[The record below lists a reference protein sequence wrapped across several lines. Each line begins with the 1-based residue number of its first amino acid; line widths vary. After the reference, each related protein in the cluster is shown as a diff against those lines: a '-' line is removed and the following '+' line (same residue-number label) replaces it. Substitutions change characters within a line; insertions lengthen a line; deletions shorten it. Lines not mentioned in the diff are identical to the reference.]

1 MGGRRDEK
9 LNSEQV
15 RQMLQRS
22 AGLCEFENCAQPLF
36 FDLVSGHAC
45 NDGQYAHIIPSS
57 ADGPRGGGDETL
69 EYIASVAN
77 RMHLC
82 HKHHEIVDHHVDKY
96 PAHLLRQMKR
106 KHEDH
111 VAAFRLMLK
120 KTPIMPILFSS
131 DIKGRQTT
139 IDYGAVCKAIRDD
152 ARPLQKELPCEMRI
166 DSSADYGSPRY
177 WEETRKRVTD
187 KVARLLD
194 ESRAVGEGNVEYGI
208 FPLAPMPL
216 IVLFG
221 WLIGDKLPMRV
232 YQLLRDDS
240 AWSWNR
246 DRPINRF
253 SSKLLRAGASDCK
266 RIAISFSLS
275 FETGKGALENED
287 ESVPVYVLMAERQ
300 GVDCIAH
307 REDLNQF
314 RDVYYSLM
322 DGIQKRH
329 GSDVE
334 VYIYPS
340 LPVSA
345 AFEIGR
351 RYMPGVFPKFHIME
365 NMGDGKWVE
374 ACEVGK

>member
-1 MGGRRDEK
+1 MSGRRDEK
-9 LNSEQV
+9 LNSAQV

-36 FDLVSGHAC
+36 FDLVSGRVC

-57 ADGPRGGGDETL
+57 DDGPRGGGDETI
-69 EYIASVAN
+69 EYIASIEN

-82 HKHHEIVDHHVDKY
+82 HKHHEIVDNQEGEY

-111 VAAFRLMLK
+111 VAAFRMMMK
-120 KTPIMPILFSS
+120 KTPIMPIVFSA
-131 DIKGRQTT
+131 DVKGRRTT
-139 IDYGAVCKAIRDD
+139 IDCGAVYKAIRDD
-152 ARPLQKELPCEMRI
+152 VRPLQKELPYEIRI
-166 DSSADYGSPRY
+166 ESSAEYGSARY
-177 WEETRKRVTD
+177 WEDAQKRVRN
-187 KVARLLD
+187 KVDRLLD
-194 ESRAVGEGNVEYGI
+194 DFHVAGEGHVEYGV

-216 IVLFG
+216 IMLFG
-221 WLIGDKLPMRV
+221 WLVGDKLPMRV

-240 AWSWNR
+240 AWSWHR
-246 DRPINRF
+246 DRPVNRF
-253 SSKLLRAGASDCK
+253 SNQLLRTGASGCK

-275 FETGKGALENED
+275 FETGQGALENED
-287 ESVPVYVLMAERQ
+287 ESVPVYVLRAGRQ

-322 DGIQKRH
+322 DDIQKQH

-345 AFEIGR
+345 AFEMGR

-365 NMGDGKWVE
+365 NMGDCKWVE